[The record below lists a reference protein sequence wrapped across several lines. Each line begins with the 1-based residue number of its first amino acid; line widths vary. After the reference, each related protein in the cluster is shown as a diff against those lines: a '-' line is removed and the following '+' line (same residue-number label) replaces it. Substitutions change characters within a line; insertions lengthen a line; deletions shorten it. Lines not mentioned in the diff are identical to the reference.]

1 LAAGFDVDNWEPVVH
16 GPVWTLDKSGESY
29 VLPEHTLGWECALF
43 AAKWLHIDD
52 GEGGFKP
59 FQFTNEQL
67 RFVLWFYAIDEAGR
81 FVYRRT
87 LLQRLKGWGKD
98 PIAAVLALFEAV
110 GRCRFSHF
118 DEAGNV
124 VGTELKST
132 YVQIA
137 AVSQEQ
143 SRNTSDMFR
152 ALLTDE
158 AIDHFS
164 FSLGKEVQYARGGQ
178 AQIVCVTSNPY
189 ALEGKRPTFIVSNE
203 VQYWFDNNRGTDMYR
218 ILNGNNLKA
227 SGARM
232 CHMLLIAN
240 APIPGTGSVAETLI
254 ESYTD
259 TLEGRGEDRDLLYD
273 SLEAPANAP
282 IDRDTIERVVTV
294 VRGDSVWLDPSSVSS
309 DFFDKMVPISE
320 ARRKWFNQTVAD
332 SDSVYTV
339 AELDGAQVDA
349 TLAPGDEITLGFDG
363 GRTDDATALVA
374 VRVSDSVAFQL
385 GVWEKPR
392 DAKDWVVP
400 RDEVHSAVHEAFSTF
415 DVKAFF
421 ADVNLW
427 ESDIMG
433 WSVDYGDRLSVRSS
447 NDSAI
452 AWDMRGVRR
461 ATAAHERMVHA
472 VKNGRLR
479 IARGSAVLLRH
490 TGNVRRRVNI
500 HGLSFAKESRESPRK
515 VDAYAAMMLAFEAM
529 RVFTEGRARA
539 PEKRKRTGRVGFY

>member
-1 LAAGFDVDNWEPVVH
+1 
-16 GPVWTLDKSGESY
+16 
-29 VLPEHTLGWECALF
+29 
-43 AAKWLHIDD
+43 
-52 GEGGFKP
+52 
-59 FQFTNEQL
+59 
-67 RFVLWFYAIDEAGR
+67 
-81 FVYRRT
+81 
-87 LLQRLKGWGKD
+87 
-98 PIAAVLALFEAV
+98 
-110 GRCRFSHF
+110 
-118 DEAGNV
+118 
-124 VGTELKST
+124 
-132 YVQIA
+132 
-137 AVSQEQ
+137 
-143 SRNTSDMFR
+143 M
-152 ALLTDE
+152 
-158 AIDHFS
+158 
-164 FSLGKEVQYARGGQ
+164 
-178 AQIVCVTSNPY
+178 
-189 ALEGKRPTFIVSNE
+189 
-203 VQYWFDNNRGTDMYR
+203 
-218 ILNGNNLKA
+218 
-227 SGARM
+227 
-232 CHMLLIAN
+232 
-240 APIPGTGSVAETLI
+240 
-254 ESYTD
+254 
-259 TLEGRGEDRDLLYD
+259 
-273 SLEAPANAP
+273 
-282 IDRDTIERVVTV
+282 
-294 VRGDSVWLDPSSVSS
+294 RGDSVWLDPSSVSS

-339 AELDGAQVDA
+339 AELDEAVTDA
-349 TLAPGDEITLGFDG
+349 TLAPGDEVTLGFDG

-400 RDEVHSAVHEAFSTF
+400 RDEVHSAIHEAFSTF

-479 IARGSAVLLRH
+479 IARGSAILLRH

-529 RVFTEGRARA
+529 RVFTEAVSYTHLRAH
-539 PEKRKRTGRVGFY
+539 ET